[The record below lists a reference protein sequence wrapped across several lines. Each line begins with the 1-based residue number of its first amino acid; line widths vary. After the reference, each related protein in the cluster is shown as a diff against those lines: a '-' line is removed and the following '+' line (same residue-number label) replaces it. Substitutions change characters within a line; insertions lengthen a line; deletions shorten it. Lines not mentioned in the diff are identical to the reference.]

1 MEAVPT
7 CVSSGV
13 GSMAISTLVNR
24 ALAMFDELGKKSK
37 DMETAKGKLD
47 KAMVPVQTV
56 LTAVDQGQIKV
67 PEKALDDWI
76 WHFRNAVEE
85 AEDTID
91 EIDYYKLEEK
101 VCFLLAMFLFILFCL
116 KKTRVTREVLK
127 EKRNHI

>member
-1 MEAVPT
+1 
-7 CVSSGV
+7 
-13 GSMAISTLVNR
+13 MAISTLVNR
-24 ALAMFDELGKKSK
+24 AFAMFDELGKKSK

-101 VCFLLAMFLFILFCL
+101 VCFLLVMFLFILFCL